1 MDWIQCPY
9 YYTVH
14 RLPDPISVNSGTEDL
29 YSMSFESSCIWK
41 KKKIILSYRH
51 GARVFQYRIHY
62 FPSTLLLLH
71 YVQYFH
77 IASYYT
83 TVLYTSKRLFPIFFL
98 SYFFFLSCLACIP
111 IYSLYEA
118 FYVRVYFSRILYIF
132 ISIFFSQYFAN
143 FSFVNTEFWL
153 NNNFKSEF
161 IWAWN
166 SLAPCRK
173 VE

>member
-83 TVLYTSKRLFPIFFL
+83 TVLYTSKRLFPIFFPL
-98 SYFFFLSCLACIP
+98 LFFSFCLALHVFLYILCIRLFMYVYTSPGYYIFLFLFFFSVLRQLFLC
-111 IYSLYEA
+111 EHW
-118 FYVRVYFSRILYIF
+118 ILT
-132 ISIFFSQYFAN
+132 Q
-143 FSFVNTEFWL
+143 
-153 NNNFKSEF
+153 
-161 IWAWN
+161 
-166 SLAPCRK
+166 
-173 VE
+173 